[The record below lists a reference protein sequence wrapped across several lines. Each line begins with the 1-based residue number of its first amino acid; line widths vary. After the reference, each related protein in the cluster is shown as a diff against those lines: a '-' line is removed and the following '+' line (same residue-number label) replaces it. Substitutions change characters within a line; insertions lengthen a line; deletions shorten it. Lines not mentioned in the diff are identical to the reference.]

1 MQLKESGTVII
12 LLGDFSGT
20 IKKAE
25 TVHFLLSQSA
35 LRRPGIE
42 PGSAV
47 WDTTMLATTPPALP
61 ASCEPNA
68 SKVQPNAVQGTL
80 CVGRGGWRCAA

>member
-1 MQLKESGTVII
+1 M
-12 LLGDFSGT
+12 
-20 IKKAE
+20 IKKKIE
-25 TVHFLLSQSA
+25 NSSLSQSA

-61 ASCEPNA
+61 VSCEPNA
-68 SKVQPNAVQGTL
+68 SKVQPNAALGTL
-80 CVGRGGWRCAA
+80 CVCGVGGGAGEVQHRIRAESK